1 MKHLLLSIASVFL
14 FILQISAQPACR
26 RNSTGIA
33 YTTTL
38 LDGSYNFSGASFDA
52 SGMCLP
58 PMTVGTP
65 CTIRIPFTFTTYPGT
80 YGNYSVINCN
90 FDKGIE
96 YFLLPVL
103 LAIGLIALR
112 R

>member
-33 YTTTL
+33 YTTL
-38 LDGSYNFSGASFDA
+38 LPDGTYNFYGTSFDA
-52 SGMCLP
+52 SAMCLP
-58 PMTVGTP
+58 PTTIGTP
-65 CTIRIPFTFTTYPGT
+65 CIIRGIFTYQGT